1 MSYRYKYLEDFS
13 GRRIF
18 NGVKVGRVNVGF
30 VFMEA
35 AVFKLS
41 FDGWGRFFDFGN
53 AERRKIKIR

>member
-1 MSYRYKYLEDFS
+1 VSYRYKYLEDFS

-41 FDGWGRFFDFGN
+41 FDGWGRFFDL
-53 AERRKIKIR
+53 RKCREEEDKD